1 MAGKK
6 GMKWRKKIEQKT
18 EAGTNSTVPATPT
31 PNMDNQNS
39 SIPKQEEKE
48 VKEENIEFPEPKEEE
63 ETKNFS
69 KAPLKKGGNQKQKN
83 SHTLSR
89 KWILAFLVLSLVAL
103 WMGRFEGKAIV
114 DYLKQKLNSLKT
126 RTQK

>member
-18 EAGTNSTVPATPT
+18 ETGTNPSVPATPT
-31 PNMDNQNS
+31 PNLDNQNPN
-39 SIPKQEEKE
+39 IPKQEEKE

-63 ETKNFS
+63 TKNFS
-69 KAPLKKGGNQKQKN
+69 KAPLKKGGNQKNN

-103 WMGRFEGKAIV
+103 WMGRFEGRAIL